1 MGWPDDAVWDGGGL
15 PPGFVGIEAVIA
27 DGLLAFRWEVKQ
39 SSGDEVGGFEDLEV
53 ALGGVVAFGAVDDG
67 FGGGVPGNFLEGE
80 RMAEQIFR
88 QTLATGGVVGGDEFF
103 AAVVDVEAG
112 VFPGEEVG
120 EFGGTDEFGVVEG
133 MEKAVTEE
141 FDGGSKVVG
150 GHAVEA
156 GIRGE

>member
-1 MGWPDDAVWDGGGL
+1 
-15 PPGFVGIEAVIA
+15 
-27 DGLLAFRWEVKQ
+27 
-39 SSGDEVGGFEDLEV
+39 
-53 ALGGVVAFGAVDDG
+53 
-67 FGGGVPGNFLEGE
+67 
-80 RMAEQIFR
+80 MAEQIFR

-156 GIRGE
+156 STFPEILPKYFLAAATGAVVLGCGTIPETCPVVFPDSFGRSARMIANPRETA

>member
-1 MGWPDDAVWDGGGL
+1 MKAHLIGV
-15 PPGFVGIEAVIA
+15 EAVIA
-27 DGLLAFRWEVKQ
+27 DGLLVFRWEVEQ
-39 SSGDEVGGFEDLEV
+39 SGCDEVGGFEDLEV

-67 FGGGVPGNFLEGE
+67 FGGGVPGDFLEGE

-88 QTLATGGVVGGDEFF
+88 QTLATGGVVGGDGLF
-103 AAVVDVEAG
+103 AAVVDIEAG

-120 EFGGTDEFGVVEG
+120 EFGGTDEFGVTESVE
-133 MEKAVTEE
+133 EVVAKE

-156 GIRGE
+156 AIIGKSVNC